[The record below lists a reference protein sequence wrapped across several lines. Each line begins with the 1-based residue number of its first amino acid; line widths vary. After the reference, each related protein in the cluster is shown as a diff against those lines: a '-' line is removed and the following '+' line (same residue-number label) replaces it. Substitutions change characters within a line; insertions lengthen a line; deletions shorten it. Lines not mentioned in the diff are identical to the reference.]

1 MPLIVRYCDIQI
13 VCDFCSRL
21 NLNLMMFYWLT
32 RFEMRSFYFPAQ
44 RNPAFLSSVY
54 VLSIL
59 FAKQSVHCWACWL
72 LIALWQICYQKPTHS
87 SRIFVENLLDSVHKF
102 IRYMFCLQVNQGN
115 IFYQIFYF
123 LTEWLPIFLA
133 SYNSFLPFT
142 AWSESQSSIY
152 WVLKQ

>member
-54 VLSIL
+54 VLSIP
-59 FAKQSVHCWACWL
+59 FANQSVHCWACLL

-123 LTEWLPIFLA
+123 LTEWFPIFLA